1 MYKYMWFGPLL
12 KTYPVPAIHIIFYLV
27 LLGWEIRL
35 GRDVNLL
42 AMGTRGRRLS
52 NLKPSLL
59 LFSLKPPPTLMLL
72 HINPTSALYMSLD
85 ILCIKA
91 DQVRTFGF

>member
-1 MYKYMWFGPLL
+1 MWFGPLL
-12 KTYPVPAIHIIFYLV
+12 KTYPVLVIHIIFYLV
-27 LLGWEIRL
+27 LLSREIRL

-42 AMGTRGRRLS
+42 AMGTRGGRLS

-59 LFSLKPPPTLMLL
+59 LFGLKNHPMLMLL
-72 HINPTSALYMSLD
+72 HINPTSALYMYLD

-91 DQVRTFGF
+91 DQVRTSGF